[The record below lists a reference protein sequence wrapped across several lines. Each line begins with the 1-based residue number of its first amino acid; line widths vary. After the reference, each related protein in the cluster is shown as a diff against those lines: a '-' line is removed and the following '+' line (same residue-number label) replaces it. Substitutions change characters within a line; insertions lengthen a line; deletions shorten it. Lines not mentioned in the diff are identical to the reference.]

1 MENHESAIE
10 KLFDENNNDNIILYN
25 EKGEPTEFEQAALI
39 PYEHKMYAILSLAK
53 PNNDIGDDEGLV
65 FAIEADENEKYSLVL
80 VTDEEI
86 INAVFDIYESLLD
99 EYEDDELDL
108 DDEPDDELDEILDEL
123 LGDEDDGEE

>member
-1 MENHESAIE
+1 MVDAWR
-10 KLFDENNNDNIILYN
+10 
-25 EKGEPTEFEQAALI
+25 
-39 PYEHKMYAILSLAK
+39 
-53 PNNDIGDDEGLV
+53 V
-65 FAIEADENEKYSLVL
+65 
-80 VTDEEI
+80 I